1 MVVVVFLFCVVFFV
15 CLDFFFSW
23 SKTPKILLSQP
34 NRLVQSL
41 KQEISRYS
49 WENCRRRE
57 YTLLNRELHLL
68 STPAWMIIQIR
79 NIEKKLFIL
88 CDCREGGLIFSKYET
103 ILEVNGKR
111 KENPKIINLAQN
123 KYESITLH
131 TSSGRVC
138 SNSVLFSFSFQTYIV
153 LPLIRVSRQNVSI
166 FFPFD
171 VLYC

>member
-1 MVVVVFLFCVVFFV
+1 
-15 CLDFFFSW
+15 
-23 SKTPKILLSQP
+23 
-34 NRLVQSL
+34 
-41 KQEISRYS
+41 
-49 WENCRRRE
+49 
-57 YTLLNRELHLL
+57 
-68 STPAWMIIQIR
+68 MIIQIR

-153 LPLIRVSRQNVSI
+153 LPLIRGQDKMSAFSFHSMFYIVNII
-166 FFPFD
+166 FHTCIPKMVVYFKLKRNYK
-171 VLYC
+171 VV